1 MKSIIIGCGRLG
13 VGLAQTLQMRG
24 HNITVID
31 RDPLAFEK
39 LGAAFKGR
47 TVVGVGFDRDVL
59 IEAGIEKADA
69 LAAVTASDEAN
80 AVAARIAKQVFRVP
94 KVAARLFDPRKA
106 EIYRKLGLPTIS
118 PVTLGVNRM
127 AEILS
132 VQQLSTVSGIG
143 AGGVD
148 LVDVEATPLIEGRTV
163 AELTIAA
170 EAHVVA
176 ISRGGR
182 AFLPVANTVIKNSD
196 ILHLAVV
203 STSSDR
209 VKSMLGMR

>member
-1 MKSIIIGCGRLG
+1 MKIIIIGCGRLG